1 MAGKA
6 NLEELRGIRLKRI
19 VYLQGKVHRHK
30 VAIRIHIFLSCAS
43 ITLGLAGL
51 TTTLTIYGWILIDK
65 GLLSLYIAFVASVAA
80 YPIKDISSK
89 KDKIADMVHLQ
100 QGYEDLLKDHTL
112 KNNKLERWLEERFNN
127 LFDKGGA

>member
-65 GLLSLYIAFVASVAA
+65 GLL
-80 YPIKDISSK
+80 
-89 KDKIADMVHLQ
+89 
-100 QGYEDLLKDHTL
+100 L
-112 KNNKLERWLEERFNN
+112 KNSDEGAEQVLLLFISFCKLTISNLPSSNKCLLSLIKLTAFSKTINW
-127 LFDKGGA
+127 